1 MDVDSIRAYCL
12 SFPDATEKLQW
23 GDALCFK
30 VRTKMF
36 AVLGLDRV
44 RLTFECTAEA
54 FAELIE
60 REDIRPAPYL
70 GHRNW
75 VMLDRLDALP
85 GQELRDAIRQ
95 SYEMVAAK
103 APRKVGR
110 KKAGKK
116 KPRDREVARGSV
128 SLTGA
133 RSLRVRSGRALPS
146 AGRTRR
152 RP

>member
-23 GDALCFK
+23 SDALCFK

-44 RLTFECTAEA
+44 RLTLKCTAES

-85 GQELRDAIRQ
+85 PAELRDVIRL
-95 SYEMVAAK
+95 SYDMVAAK
-103 APRKVGR
+103 APKA
-110 KKAGKK
+110 AGKK
-116 KPRDREVARGSV
+116 AAKKK
-128 SLTGA
+128 
-133 RSLRVRSGRALPS
+133 S
-146 AGRTRR
+146 AGSRGRKGKR
-152 RP
+152 